1 MMAYYLEWST
11 RQCEHLLCM
20 FSAWSPCKIDEIR
33 AGFEDLSYINGP
45 SSDHSPR
52 CTIIRIK
59 INIHHDYIIHDIL
72 KREKLRISLSKS
84 ESTSVNM
91 LWLNGQLTKPTLQ
104 ISLRQLCKRPSFV
117 WDFTFINILFAR
129 ADQSSKMPSN
139 TLKLWSI
146 LAFLTVSIDKM
157 G

>member
-1 MMAYYLEWST
+1 M
-11 RQCEHLLCM
+11 
-20 FSAWSPCKIDEIR
+20 
-33 AGFEDLSYINGP
+33 SYINGP

-117 WDFTFINILFAR
+117 WDLTFINIIFAR
-129 ADQSSKMPSN
+129 ADQSFKMPSN
-139 TLKLWSI
+139 TLKL
-146 LAFLTVSIDKM
+146 
-157 G
+157 

>member
-1 MMAYYLEWST
+1 M
-11 RQCEHLLCM
+11 
-20 FSAWSPCKIDEIR
+20 
-33 AGFEDLSYINGP
+33 SYINGP

-104 ISLRQLCKRPSFV
+104 ISLRQLCKRLSFV
-117 WDFTFINILFAR
+117 
-129 ADQSSKMPSN
+129 
-139 TLKLWSI
+139 
-146 LAFLTVSIDKM
+146 
-157 G
+157 